1 MKTTKGKQQ
10 EGVIYFFV
18 HAQIKQTVI
27 VRKDQSDHLLL
38 VTLEQWRW
46 NTEEHS
52 RWNNDNAGAATTLE
66 QQQRWNSDNA
76 GTATPNVQIELLDT
90 LRQ

>member
-1 MKTTKGKQQ
+1 MIKRKKTMDHLGSWQVTLTMKTTKGKQQ

-38 VTLEQWRW
+38 VTLEQ
-46 NTEEHS
+46 
-52 RWNNDNAGAATTLE
+52 
-66 QQQRWNSDNA
+66 
-76 GTATPNVQIELLDT
+76 
-90 LRQ
+90 